1 MGTNHPWVEK
11 LNWTSGKG
19 IAIGLPEQG
28 QVILLMRD
36 AQGYIRPCI
45 LSLLD
50 ILEESRCSSKAPK
63 LFSWDSESSFEEE
76 PEDFEEDDDLVDD
89 DLFDD
94 EEEEEDDFDDDF
106 DDLEEEEDDFDDDF
120 DDIDID
126 QEEEDF

>member
-28 QVILLMRD
+28 QLILLIQD
-36 AQGYIRPCI
+36 GQGHIRPCI

-50 ILEESRCSSKAPK
+50 IREESRFSSGDPK
-63 LFSWDSESSFEEE
+63 LFGWDDESSFEEDE
-76 PEDFEEDDDLVDD
+76 PEDFEEEDDLVDD

-94 EEEEEDDFDDDF
+94 DEEEDDFDDDF

-120 DDIDID
+120 DDIEID